1 MPRSLADESSHANR
15 KIGGLL
21 AGLSRPRKHGWQP
34 GLPRPLSFCHTSPV
48 RDPSARRQEWGA
60 KKIAPEPAPH
70 TDCAKGGVA
79 SPGAKWGPTPQKAP
93 RELKTL

>member
-34 GLPRPLSFCHTSPV
+34 GLPRPLSFYHAYPV
-48 RDPSARRQEWGA
+48 REPSVRRREWGA
-60 KKIAPEPAPH
+60 KKMRPNRLLAQM
-70 TDCAKGGVA
+70 VR
-79 SPGAKWGPTPQKAP
+79 
-93 RELKTL
+93 REG